1 MVETHIIKANAVATT
16 NMNGANCLGTL
27 MKKNPRCKTKIIS
40 SVPCRE
46 NKVKIFISRLKD
58 VLILGGVMLSKFSRD
73 RKQVLTWGMNVKEEI
88 LKSRYTIA
96 KVANRELLFLY
107 YKVGKTISEKV
118 NADKWGSKTIQ
129 QLSVDLQ
136 RELNGLRGFSFSN
149 LKNMRLFYEEW
160 QACFSTDFSKITI
173 GSTQSSQFENDKN
186 AIGQLLT
193 GQLQDSDNQQNKI
206 SQTVSGQFINS
217 FVNIGFTS
225 HIEIISKTAS
235 IDSRLF
241 YIAKSAQEFWSVRTL
256 KQHLKNK
263 LFEKQGMLP
272 NNFEQ
277 TIVSSKER
285 KKALNNFRDHY
296 LLDFIRISDEDE
308 EDEKLLE
315 NEIVK
320 NIKKFIISLGNDFA
334 FIGNQF
340 RIIVAEK
347 EYFIDLLFFN
357 RKLQSLV
364 AFELKTG
371 EFKPEY
377 LGKMNFYLS
386 TLDEYVKQEHENSSI
401 GIILCKEKENK
412 IVEFSF
418 RDFNKAMGVATYKTS
433 RRLPEKYKNILP
445 DAEALKKLMY

>member
-1 MVETHIIKANAVATT
+1 MTQ
-16 NMNGANCLGTL
+16 
-27 MKKNPRCKTKIIS
+27 
-40 SVPCRE
+40 E
-46 NKVKIFISRLKD
+46 NYLQTVINL
-58 VLILGGVMLSKFSRD
+58 
-73 RKQVLTWGMNVKEEI
+73 KEEI

-96 KVANRELLFLY
+96 KVANRELLVLY
-107 YKVGKTISEKV
+107 YKVGKTISEKAK
-118 NADKWGSKTIQ
+118 ADKWGSKTIQ
-129 QLSVDLQ
+129 KLSVDLQ
-136 RELNGLRGFSFSN
+136 NELKGLRGFSFSN

-160 QACFSTDFSKITI
+160 KSYFSVDFLNIQIS
-173 GSTQSSQFENDKN
+173 QSVTGQLENDKN
-186 AIGQLLT
+186 PISQLLIGQL
-193 GQLQDSDNQQNKI
+193 QNSDIQQNKI
-206 SQTVSGQFINS
+206 GSTVASQFINS
-217 FVNIGFTS
+217 FVSIGFTS
-225 HIEIISKTAS
+225 HIEIISKTVS

-241 YIAKSAQEFWSVRTL
+241 YITKSAQEFWSVNTL

-263 LFEKQGMLP
+263 LFEKQGVLP

-277 TIVSSKER
+277 TIISPEKR
-285 KKALNNFRDHY
+285 KKALKNFRDHY

-340 RIIVAEK
+340 RIIVAKK

-357 RKLQSLV
+357 RKIQSLV

-377 LGKMNFYLS
+377 FGKMNFYLS
-386 TLDEYVKQEHENSSI
+386 ALDEYVKQEHENPSI

-418 RDFNKAMGVATYKTS
+418 RDFNKAMGVATYTTS
-433 RRLPEKYKNILP
+433 NKLPEKYKNILP
-445 DAEALKKLMY
+445 DAEALKKLMD

>member
-1 MVETHIIKANAVATT
+1 MQDNYIQ
-16 NMNGANCLGTL
+16 TL
-27 MKKNPRCKTKIIS
+27 IN
-40 SVPCRE
+40 
-46 NKVKIFISRLKD
+46 L
-58 VLILGGVMLSKFSRD
+58 
-73 RKQVLTWGMNVKEEI
+73 KEEI

-129 QLSVDLQ
+129 KLSVDLQ

-160 QACFSTDFSKITI
+160 QASFSTDFSKITI
-173 GSTQSSQFENDKN
+173 S
-186 AIGQLLT
+186 QLLT

-206 SQTVSGQFINS
+206 GQTLSGQFINS

-445 DAEALKKLMY
+445 DAEALKKLMD